1 MNICRK
7 FELFTKEFY
16 LSLEGMDHFM
26 EIQPQEQKGSNFF
39 FRRMIWHFIPIR

>member
-1 MNICRK
+1 MYIRK
-7 FELFTKEFY
+7 IVNFFTHYFY

-26 EIQPQEQKGSNFF
+26 EIQPQEQKGSNLF